1 MMKVMI
7 QMTIITIQMLVDLI
21 HMVKVMIQ
29 MLVDLIHMVKV
40 MIRMTIITIQML
52 VDLIHMVKVMI
63 QMLVDLMSTNREDLV
78 YMGGAD
84 KEDGGG
90 VANKNWNSAV
100 AVDKNWNSAAEKGSF
115 NRHNRYT
122 GYPQR
127 CKDGSSKKFHR
138 NTNMNC

>member
-1 MMKVMI
+1 MKVM
-7 QMTIITIQMLVDLI
+7 IQMLVDLI
-21 HMVKVMIQ
+21 RMMKVMIQ
-29 MLVDLIHMVKV
+29 MLVDLIHMMKVMIQMLVDLIHMMKV
-40 MIRMTIITIQML
+40 MIRMTIIT
-52 VDLIHMVKVMI
+52 I